1 MNLRGLLT
9 AAVVVVGVTVAAPTT
24 TASASPCA
32 YAPTFSGVTVAVV
45 VDFGD
50 GSPASAVCVPADSS
64 DNGAAVLAAR
74 ARQLGTPAP
83 RFDSSGFVCGI
94 DGYPSSGCGEQTGGT
109 YAYWSYWH
117 GTGDGGWLYSN
128 VGPGGSRV
136 HGDVVEGWRFQP
148 QGAGNPSD
156 PPPNGSPD
164 HNATCVPATT
174 TTATTTPTADT
185 SPPATNAAVA
195 PDPSASATATSVP
208 TPASASTTT
217 TTSSSNAIAS
227 SSSSPSS
234 QVAAPVRVTEQQ
246 AGGSSPWPAVGAGVV
261 IAGLIGGGLF
271 AARRRG
277 VDPP

>member
-1 MNLRGLLT
+1 MILRGLL
-9 AAVVVVGVTVAAPTT
+9 VVAFVVGVTLVAPTT

-32 YAPTFSGVTVAVV
+32 FSPASVAVV

-50 GSPASAVCVPADSS
+50 GSPVSAVCVPADSS

-94 DGYPSSGCGEQTGGT
+94 DGFPSSGCGEQTGGT

-117 GTGDGGWLYSN
+117 GSGSWDYSN

-156 PPPNGSPD
+156 PPPNGSAD
-164 HNATCVPATT
+164 HNATCAPATT
-174 TTATTTPTADT
+174 TTTTLMTDAPQ
-185 SPPATNAAVA
+185 PATNAIVA
-195 PDPSASATATSVP
+195 PDPTTDTTAPTLTSASSSTS
-208 TPASASTTT
+208 TSTTT
-217 TTSSSNAIAS
+217 TTTTTMTTTTTSAS
-227 SSSSPSS
+227 TSS
-234 QVAAPVRVTEQQ
+234 QVAAPVRVTEK
-246 AGGSSPWPAVGAGVV
+246 GSSGSSPWPALGAGAVIVGLIGAGV
-261 IAGLIGGGLF
+261 F
-271 AARRRG
+271 AARRRAG
-277 VDPP
+277 APP